1 MGWVGV
7 RSGSGSLHRKG
18 GLSTT
23 DLVASNWLAC
33 VLACGEL
40 RECVCF
46 ESWRVEWV
54 AHHWAWERGPL
65 TSVLVFQEITAA
77 LFRPAGT
84 QAESEAIFSLTLT
97 LARSAAAL
105 VWLRLVW
112 FGCVQTDGRILS
124 LQ

>member
-1 MGWVGV
+1 MEACTEKEVCQLQIW
-7 RSGSGSLHRKG
+7 LHRIG
-18 GLSTT
+18 
-23 DLVASNWLAC
+23 WLAC
-33 VLACGEL
+33 GGAEL
-40 RECVCF
+40 RECVCALCF
-46 ESWRVEWV
+46 ESWRVGWV